1 MDSISEQFHS
11 ILYLNDRY
19 NLLPSLSPKFP
30 EYNEEYCKSLLTFLK
45 EIIKSKKSSATVK
58 LQALKLIDSLMSSK
72 NPHITNHCGKKF
84 FNRFK
89 IFAEYRKESKD
100 ERRGTLL
107 FQAEA
112 RTQQLASED
121 FLLLL
126 LKSIKNWAKEF
137 PSDNRGK
144 ITAYSKLFNYLVS
157 KGVHFPD
164 EGHKREKEDLK
175 NVLIRI
181 RKNVKTM
188 FEFIAQNRSFD
199 KIRKIGESLESGN
212 LMIQNQIVKYMDM
225 EDHDLIK
232 DLNWT
237 LDLLGDGKSAF
248 KAWIER
254 TCRVSILDNPEFSL
268 PPSCLFLE
276 DIEPKLSPESD
287 ELTGSILEMQV
298 GDESPAP
305 LLTER
310 DLETEKDLMLS
321 SEWTGLGA
329 DYCRLKD
336 KLEITEQNALNF
348 QLELES
354 LNTLLEKEQEEK
366 QELLQEI
373 EKLNSKYLE
382 LQDELNN
389 KHFHFSHESSKLQ
402 NQIKNLESSV
412 SNLDKT
418 IESLLNENNNLKTH
432 NESLEL
438 SNELSAAKSKELE
451 DQVKS
456 LTQSEKV
463 LKKDLKDLQKQLTK
477 LKQAGSPKPLQALQ
491 ALQGLQGRLIPS
503 PLITKTEESIF
514 DDLNEVENPETMRNL
529 PNVESIENS
538 QSKSKLFSV
547 IHEEDPEAKADQL
560 DLPSPTPTLTG
571 FISAREPT
579 SKLTQID
586 NIENFKD
593 LILKKHGV
601 LFENLLIKVSSSM
614 QVSGFEGKLKISFKS
629 KAGQALANFKTKLYF
644 DPTDEMYLGID
655 AEGPASLSSQVP
667 VHRSVFFRCKG
678 IFQVFPLMKLSFVY
692 EGEKTSIVLL
702 LPISYTLF
710 FHKAEVDLIQEWENI
725 DECIETVVSCE
736 QDSIRKVAKSLVFG
750 RNFQYSYI
758 EGNGVILAGNSPVG
772 IVLAVVSLSEHFAN
786 VQVKCADCTLRD
798 LISGMII
805 TQLIPSTSF

>member
-19 NLLPSLSPKFP
+19 NLLPSLSAKFAD
-30 EYNEEYCKSLLTFLK
+30 YSEEYSKSLLTFLK
-45 EIIKSKKSSATVK
+45 EVIKSKKNPATVK

-72 NPHITNHCGKKF
+72 NIHITNYCGKKF

-100 ERRGTLL
+100 DRRGTLL

-112 RTQQLASED
+112 RAQQLASEE

-164 EGHKREKEDLK
+164 EGHKKEKEDLK

-232 DLNWT
+232 DLNST

-248 KAWIER
+248 KAWAER
-254 TCRVSILDNPEFSL
+254 TCRVSILDFPGFSL
-268 PPSCLFLE
+268 PPSCLFLQ
-276 DIEPKLSPESD
+276 DIEPKMSPEPD
-287 ELTGSILEMQV
+287 ELTGSILDMQV
-298 GDESPAP
+298 EEESPAP
-305 LLTER
+305 LVTDR

-321 SEWTGLGA
+321 NEWTGLGA

-354 LNTLLEKEQEEK
+354 LNTLLEKEKEEK
-366 QELLQEI
+366 QDLIQELSYLNT
-373 EKLNSKYLE
+373 KLLE
-382 LQDELNN
+382 VQDELASS
-389 KHFHFSHESSKLQ
+389 HFHFSQE
-402 NQIKNLESSV
+402 NTNLEAKIQTLESTISIQ
-412 SNLDKT
+412 DTT
-418 IESLLNENNNLKTH
+418 IEALSSENTYLKSQNEAL
-432 NESLEL
+432 EISSEL
-438 SNELSAAKSKELE
+438 SSTKCKELE
-451 DQVKS
+451 EQVQL
-456 LTQSEKV
+456 LTQCEKL
-463 LKKDLKDLQKQLTK
+463 LKKDLKDLQKQLLR
-477 LKQAGSPKPLQALQ
+477 LKHPASPMTLSTHL
-491 ALQGLQGRLIPS
+491 LPS
-503 PLITKTEESIF
+503 SLITNTEESASVF
-514 DDLNEVENPETMRNL
+514 DDPNEINNAESTQNLENLEN
-529 PNVESIENS
+529 IEKIQNS
-538 QSKSKLFSV
+538 PSKSQLFSV
-547 IHEEDPEAKADQL
+547 INQVEPDSKTDQL

-586 NIENFKD
+586 NIDNFKD

-601 LFENLLIKVSSSM
+601 LFENLLLKVSSSM

-629 KAGQALANFKTKLYF
+629 KSGQALANFKTKLYF

-655 AEGPASLSSQVP
+655 SEGPESLLNQ
-667 VHRSVFFRCKG
+667 VHRSIFFRCKG

-725 DECIETVVSCE
+725 DECIETVVKCE

-772 IVLAVVSLSEHFAN
+772 IVLAVVSLSDHLAN
-786 VQVKCADCTLRD
+786 IQVKCADCTLRD
-798 LISGMII
+798 LISSMII
-805 TQLIPSTSF
+805 TQLMPSTSF